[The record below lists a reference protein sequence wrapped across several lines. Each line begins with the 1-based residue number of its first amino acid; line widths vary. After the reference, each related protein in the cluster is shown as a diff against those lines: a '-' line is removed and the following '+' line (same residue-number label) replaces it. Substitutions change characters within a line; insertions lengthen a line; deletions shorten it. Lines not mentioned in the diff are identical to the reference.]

1 MLSSNIGSD
10 GHIVIGDPWGDT
22 WNQPL
27 RGNFNQSIEVCCF
40 VR

>member
-10 GHIVIGDPWGDT
+10 GHIVIGDT

-27 RGNFNQSIEVCCF
+27 RENFNQSIEVCCF